1 MTGLEVALK
10 FKIEIN
16 KLDRSSSIDLRVEK
30 VLHYINKA
38 TLFLVKKKYR
48 GANPG
53 PGRLEVMHP
62 VLDDLKVLMKEK
74 ELVNTETTDELKL
87 SFTQDHLYFMSCR
100 VKTQL
105 DSEASKYAKGR
116 YVKPERV
123 YQELDNPFTSSKFD
137 DPMISLS
144 DNSLLIYKEGFKVTD
159 IKYKYLKLPNIIAK
173 EDQMELPF
181 IDEIIDTAVT
191 QSLENFESKRLET
204 QSKVSTSIISE

>member
-48 GANPG
+48 GVDPG

-74 ELVNTETTDELKL
+74 ELSNTETTDELKL
-87 SFTQDHLYFMSCR
+87 SFEADHLYFMSCR

-105 DSEASKYAKGR
+105 DNEASKYAKGR

-137 DPMISLS
+137 DPMVSLG

-159 IKYKYLKLPNIIAK
+159 IKYKYLKLPNIIGQ
-173 EDQMELPF
+173 EDTMELPF
-181 IDEIIDTAVT
+181 TDEIIDTAVT
-191 QSLENFESKRLET
+191 LALENFESKRLET
-204 QSKVSTSIISE
+204 QNKVSTSIISE